1 MLVSCLLGLDLPGM
15 LQAQREI
22 QNPRI
27 ISMLRGGVLVVT
39 VKKGVDE
46 GPLGAD
52 SPYAAVSCNLVRPRQ
67 STLPSTALCPA
78 GVLSISAVLLGS
90 SEHLCPPFCMLGSLL
105 SVHQRI
111 DAANS

>member
-15 LQAQREI
+15 LQAQTEI

-52 SPYAAVSCNLVRPRQ
+52 SPYAAVSCNLVRFRQ
-67 STLPSTALCPA
+67 STLPSTARCTDGA
-78 GVLSISAVLLGS
+78 IQLS
-90 SEHLCPPFCMLGSLL
+90 
-105 SVHQRI
+105 SVYGLQ
-111 DAANS
+111 